1 MARHI
6 RFRRF
11 ELLYAALIAVVVLM
25 AAVAPLNA
33 QTTGATTLGDI
44 MDRQNRLK
52 LGLDLEPPPVIPTTP
67 DAVLTAPLATRGGQS
82 DPDIWRALKA
92 GERGKPSSDTATG
105 QLIQKL
111 GEDWRLLRGE
121 IIVRYS
127 GYVLG
132 SVIVLIALFRLL
144 RGKIKIRAGRSGRT
158 ISRFSLS
165 HRVAHWF
172 LAATFI
178 VMAISGL
185 IILLGRP
192 LLLPLIG
199 REVNALLAGA
209 ALQVH
214 NLLGLVFV
222 LALLIVIVR
231 FMKGNFL
238 QRADLGWIRKVGG
251 LIGGHASSNRYNFGE
266 KAWYW
271 MVVLFGLG
279 MSVTGPFLLFPWLSD
294 ILALH
299 QGATILHATGAV
311 VLIAMAMGHIY
322 IGSIGMEGS
331 LDSMLSGQV
340 DENWAREHHDL
351 WYQQVTGKS
360 AEDGDDS
367 AAAGKT

>member
-1 MARHI
+1 MARQI

-11 ELLYAALIAVVVLM
+11 ALLYAALIAVVALM

-33 QTTGATTLGDI
+33 QTTGATTLDDI
-44 MDRQNRLK
+44 MGRQNRLK
-52 LGLDLEPPPVIPTTP
+52 HGLDLETPPVVPTLP
-67 DAVLTAPLATRGGQS
+67 DAVLTAPLATLGGQS

-111 GEDWRLLRGE
+111 GEDWRRLRGE
-121 IIVRYS
+121 VIVKYS
-127 GYVLG
+127 GYLLG
-132 SVIVLIALFRLL
+132 GVIVLIALFRLL
-144 RGKIKIRAGRSGRT
+144 RGKIMIRAGRSGRT
-158 ISRFSLS
+158 IARFSLS
-165 HRVAHWF
+165 HRAAHWF

-192 LLLPLIG
+192 LLVPLIG
-199 REVNALLAGA
+199 REANAMLASV

-214 NLLGLVFV
+214 NLLGLVYV
-222 LALLIVIVR
+222 LALLIVVVR
-231 FMKGNFL
+231 FMKGNFF
-238 QRADLGWIRKVGG
+238 QRADLGWILKVGG

-266 KAWYW
+266 KTWYW
-271 MVVLFGLG
+271 MVALMGLG

-294 ILALH
+294 TLAFH

-331 LDSMLSGQV
+331 IDSMLKGEV

-351 WYQQVTGKS
+351 WYRQVTGKPVEDADGS
-360 AEDGDDS
+360 AT
-367 AAAGKT
+367 AGKT